1 MRNRVGVIAPARVV
15 TGVTAAGTQAR
26 HTAARGVVMP
36 VLVLG
41 LLALAVFLVMGVL
54 LFSASLGEVR
64 ERERRNAAAAGEREE
79 KARAAHA

>member
-1 MRNRVGVIAPARVV
+1 MPTAKTAV
-15 TGVTAAGTQAR
+15 TDVTACGAEAR
-26 HTAARGVVMP
+26 HTAVRGAVMP

-54 LFSASLGEVR
+54 LFSASLSEVR

-79 KARAAHA
+79 KARTAHA

>member
-1 MRNRVGVIAPARVV
+1 
-15 TGVTAAGTQAR
+15 
-26 HTAARGVVMP
+26 MP

-54 LFSASLGEVR
+54 LFSASLSEVR